1 MHHTLPSLATADAEQ
16 LVHGLQQGLFHS
28 IDLVNVSGIL
38 VADVDVEMTDHER
51 QAYIARIEEVND
63 SLKAVLQINPDA
75 RSIAL
80 QLDDERSRG
89 ILRR

>member
-1 MHHTLPSLATADAEQ
+1 VDADE
-16 LVHGLQQGLFHS
+16 
-28 IDLVNVSGIL
+28 
-38 VADVDVEMTDHER
+38 TDDER
-51 QAYIARIEEVND
+51 QAYIARIEEVNG